1 MGSRRRA
8 REFALQVLYAVDVG
22 DRASQEALD
31 LFWSGVEEDVPPDV
45 REFTGA
51 LVGGVAEDRRRIDG
65 IIEQFSVNWR
75 LTRMPLVDRNILRIA
90 VFEFLH
96 CRDIPVMATI
106 NEAIELGKRFSTKE
120 SGSFI
125 NGILDKISRNIEFTK
140 LDGRRST

>member
-31 LFWSGVEEDVPPDV
+31 LFWGGLEEDVPADV
-45 REFTGA
+45 REFADA
-51 LVGGVAEDRRRIDG
+51 LVLGVAEDRRRIDG

-140 LDGRRST
+140 LDGRRSS